1 MSDISPA
8 VYFTKDIIRLFD
20 CGANE
25 VPRLIDEGTIPRPL
39 PGKPRGRRRWS
50 RAAVDRKLGISTEAL
65 SKESVVRIVSEEL
78 DRIFRERD

>member
-25 VPRLIDEGTIPRPL
+25 VPRLIDEGNDPASVARQTPGTQEMVPRH
-39 PGKPRGRRRWS
+39 S
-50 RAAVDRKLGISTEAL
+50 R
-65 SKESVVRIVSEEL
+65 
-78 DRIFRERD
+78 